1 MKKNKFKSL
10 IKSIVR
16 AIWKVLFKPIVKH
29 LPESKVKRNLMRAGG
44 KIERREW
51 WNKNQFNTIQVYTPQ
66 PAATPNFQLSEYL
79 LKELNELSKIE
90 SLLTPNDHFVH
101 HLSHNL
107 YSPPTHI
114 QSNTIAASYGLI
126 LRYLRDLDFDVVFLA
141 PWLKRGGADLGL
153 LHHINAQHEKGYRV
167 LLITTEDSSSPW
179 LSKLHKEVKYL
190 NFAEFARGLSEN
202 DLKVLLARL
211 LLQTKAQTIHNI
223 NSKLGWEIFKDYGK
237 QFRIMN
243 KKLFA
248 SVFAEEQ
255 IKPNQYWGY
264 APEYLPNTHH
274 YLHKV
279 FCDTQIYPKSLYK
292 RFQFDN
298 KLLST
303 IYFPFID
310 SSSSTYQAQVGQPIL
325 WASRIATTKLPE
337 LLYEIAKLMPNQ
349 DFHIYGSCEP
359 NCETALQQ
367 LISLNNVEYFNSYDS
382 FSKIVSNGK
391 YSVFLYTSQSD
402 GMPNVLI
409 EAIANGLPVISSDVG
424 GISELIHEQTLL
436 QDNNNIQNIVNAIQG
451 LLSRPDRLKESWQY
465 SHNILKNRHTWQDF
479 VQSLENVDGYFPKL
493 TQEEFVRLNE
503 NKRILSK
510 P

>member
-90 SLLTPNDHFVH
+90 SLLTPNDHFIH

-126 LRYLRDLDFDVVFLA
+126 LRYLRNLDFDVVFLA

-179 LSKLHKEVKYL
+179 LSKLNKEVKHL

-223 NSKLGWEIFKDYGK
+223 NSKLGWEIFKNYGK
-237 QFRIMN
+237 QLNTMN

-248 SVFAEEQ
+248 SVFCEDE
-255 IKPNQYWGY
+255 ISPNVYWGY
-264 APEYLPNTHH
+264 APTYLLDTHH
-274 YLHKV
+274 FLSYV
-279 FCDTQIYPKSLYK
+279 FCDTQWYPNDLNQRLSLPAL
-292 RFQFDN
+292 FTQ
-298 KLLST
+298 T
-303 IYFPFID
+303 IYFPFLED
-310 SSSSTYQAQVGQPIL
+310 LSSYKSKQNAPIL
-325 WASRIATTKLPE
+325 WAGRLAKQKRPE
-337 LLYEIAKLMPNQ
+337 LLYEIASRIPNQ
-349 DFHIYGSCEP
+349 LFYVYGECEP
-359 NCETALQQ
+359 HCEFILDKLKTLP
-367 LISLNNVEYFNSYDS
+367 NVKYIGSYNS
-382 FSKIVSNGK
+382 FKELLTHNT
-391 YSVFLYTSQSD
+391 YSAFLYTSKYD
-402 GMPNVLI
+402 GLPNVLI
-409 EAIANGLPVISSDVG
+409 EAIANGLPVISFDVG

-451 LLSRPDRLKESWQY
+451 LLFRPDRLKESWQY

-493 TQEEFVRLNE
+493 TQEEFIRLNE